1 MDNKR
6 MAISQS
12 LMKDLQS
19 YMVGQE
25 CGLLLKAKYLE
36 NVETQSS
43 EAMLLGQYFEY
54 MATGQ
59 VPRNGEIPEP
69 NVVYKGKPNEK
80 LSEPYQRAY
89 MSAMYCKTLFN
100 ALGIKIISTGEKIS
114 YDKASGTTDVRAEWN
129 GRKCIIDL
137 KYTGLLDNK
146 WDERGWNFETLEQ
159 KDTLMIQAVHYKYIE
174 INRLGE
180 DVDFYF
186 FLFSSTNPND
196 VRIAKIEIEP
206 LKMEVHKENVNRA
219 YSMWNKMIENDT
231 FKAHGT
237 LAKCS
242 SCPINET
249 CPSRVILPEIT
260 TIYY

>member
-1 MDNKR
+1 MDKQG

-19 YMVGQE
+19 YLGGQE
-25 CGLLLKAKYLE
+25 CGLLLKAKYLD
-36 NVETQSS
+36 NVETMHS
-43 EAMLLGQYFEY
+43 EAMHLGQYFEY

-69 NVVYKGKPNEK
+69 KVSYKGTAKEK
-80 LSEPYQRAY
+80 LGEPYQRAY
-89 MSAMYCKTLFN
+89 LSALYCKALFN
-100 ALGIKIISTGEKIS
+100 TLGIEVLSTGEKIAF
-114 YDKASGTTDVRAEWN
+114 DKASGTTDVRANWN

-146 WDERGWNFETLEQ
+146 WDERGWHFDTLEQ
-159 KDTLMIQAVHYKYIE
+159 KDVLMIQAVHYKYIE
-174 INRLGE
+174 VNRLGE

-196 VRIAKIEIEP
+196 VRIAKIEVEP
-206 LKMEVHKENVNRA
+206 LKMEMHKENISRA
-219 YSMWNKMIENDT
+219 HHLWNNLIKNDS
-231 FKAHGT
+231 FKPHGS
-237 LAKCS
+237 LLKCA

-249 CPSRVILPEIT
+249 CSSRVDLPEIK

>member
-1 MDNKR
+1 

-19 YMVGQE
+19 YMVGEE
-25 CGLLLKAKYLE
+25 CGLLLKAKYLD

-69 NVVYKGKPNEK
+69 KVVYKGKPNEK

-89 MSAMYCKTLFN
+89 MSALYCKTLFQ
-100 ALGIKIISTGEKIS
+100 AMGIEVLSTGEKIS
-114 YDKASGTTDVRAEWN
+114 YDKASGTTDVRAKWN
-129 GRKCIIDL
+129 GRNCIIDL
-137 KYTGLLDNK
+137 KYSGLLDNK
-146 WDERGWNFETLEQ
+146 WDERGWSFDTLEQ
-159 KDTLMIQAVHYKYIE
+159 KDKLLIQAVHYKYIE
-174 INRLGE
+174 ENRLGE
-180 DVDFYF
+180 EVDFYF
-186 FLFSSTNPND
+186 FLFSSSNPND

-206 LKMEVHKENVNRA
+206 IKMELHKENLSRA
-219 YSMWNKMIENDT
+219 YNIWNKMIETDS
-231 FKAHGT
+231 FKAHGN

-242 SCPINET
+242 ECPINET
-249 CPSRVILPEIT
+249 CPSRVILPEIK